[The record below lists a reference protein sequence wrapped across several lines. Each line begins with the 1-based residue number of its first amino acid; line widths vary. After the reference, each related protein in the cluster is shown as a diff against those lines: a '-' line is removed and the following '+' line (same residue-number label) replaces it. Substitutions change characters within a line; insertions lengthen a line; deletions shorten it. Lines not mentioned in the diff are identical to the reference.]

1 MVTSRDVARAAGVS
15 QATVSRVLRGSEH
28 VSAHTRERVL
38 AALEG
43 VGYIPNAHARAM
55 RTGRTGTIGIVME
68 RITNPF
74 YPELL
79 ESLAAVLAGRGQRMI
94 LWLSEGPA
102 ELSAVT
108 AIHEGTIDGVIF
120 TTVRQ
125 GSVALEEAIRM
136 NAPSVLVNRTVDG
149 LPCDQVAS
157 TNFEGSANVARYF
170 AEHGHDRVGVICGLD
185 GVSTNNERY
194 SGFIAGA
201 KAAGITVRSSG
212 SLAGDFT
219 HAHGYRAFERLM
231 SQKVPPTAIFCV
243 NDLLAFGALN
253 GAKAAGVRV
262 PEDVW
267 VVGFDDIDM
276 ASWPSNSLTTVKQR
290 LDDMANAAVELLL
303 GRIDDPRR
311 QPSTLR
317 FPSQL
322 VIRGTTDN
330 QQFTG
335 ATGLVVAPA
344 SGRE

>member
-79 ESLAAVLAGRGQRMI
+79 ESLAAVLANRGLRMI

-120 TTVRQ
+120 TTARR
-125 GSVALEEAIRM
+125 GSAALDEAIRM
-136 NAPSVLVNRTVDG
+136 RAPSVLVNRTVDG

-157 TNFEGSANVARYF
+157 TNFDGSANVAHYF

-185 GVSTNNERY
+185 VVSTNNERY
-194 SGFIAGA
+194 SGFLAGA
-201 KAAGITVRSSG
+201 KAAGITVSPSG
-212 SLAGDFT
+212 TTGDFT

-253 GAKAAGVRV
+253 GAKAAGLRV

-303 GRIDDPRR
+303 GRIDDPGR
-311 QPSTLR
+311 QPSILR

-335 ATGLVVAPA
+335 AAGLVTPA
-344 SGRE
+344 LGREN